1 MSDIRQ
7 WLEGVGLER
16 YAEAFEENEVTLD
29 LARDLT
35 DTDLEKLGVA
45 ILGHRKT
52 LLRAIDK
59 LGEPQ
64 PQAEAEPG
72 ESAAALDQAGAP
84 PQTEGVREA
93 ERRQLTVMFCDLVGS
108 TALSERMDPE
118 ELRGVMQAY
127 RKACSDVI
135 GRYDGHVAQYLGDGV
150 MVYFGWPTAH
160 EDDAG
165 RAVRA
170 GLDIVEAV
178 AALEAEAALAV
189 RVGIATGLV
198 VVGESGAD
206 EGADAKLAVGETP
219 NIAARIQGLAE
230 SGTVAIAQ
238 NTRRLLGGAFA
249 LDDLGTHDAKG
260 VSGGLTVHRVLGTAE
275 TESRFEATHSA
286 ALTPLVARE
295 SEISL
300 LLDRWDQAKDGEGQ
314 VLLLSGE
321 PGIGKSRMLQVL
333 TERLAGESHT
343 RLRYQ
348 CSPYYTNSAF
358 YPLITQI
365 ERASGF
371 AREDTPEQKLDK
383 LEATLAQGTDD
394 VAAQAPLI
402 AAILSLP
409 LDRYPPLT
417 LSPQKQKELAISAF
431 AEQVVGLAARHPVL
445 MVVEDAHW
453 IDPTTME
460 TIGAVIERV
469 ERAPVLLLITYRP
482 EFEPP
487 WSGHGHIATLAL
499 TRLSRRQGQAMVE
512 KVTGGKALPDTVL
525 NQIVAKTD
533 GVPLFV
539 EELTKTVLEAGF
551 LSEESDRY
559 VLDGPLPP
567 LAI

>member
-249 LDDLGTHDAKG
+249 LDDLES
-260 VSGGLTVHRVLGTAE
+260 VRRLYVGLQSFR
-275 TESRFEATHSA
+275 SM
-286 ALTPLVARE
+286 
-295 SEISL
+295 
-300 LLDRWDQAKDGEGQ
+300 
-314 VLLLSGE
+314 
-321 PGIGKSRMLQVL
+321 SRMDASLMKASAL
-333 TERLAGESHT
+333 
-343 RLRYQ
+343 RLRFSQ
-348 CSPYYTNSAF
+348 S
-358 YPLITQI
+358 
-365 ERASGF
+365 
-371 AREDTPEQKLDK
+371 
-383 LEATLAQGTDD
+383 LA
-394 VAAQAPLI
+394 
-402 AAILSLP
+402 
-409 LDRYPPLT
+409 
-417 LSPQKQKELAISAF
+417 
-431 AEQVVGLAARHPVL
+431 
-445 MVVEDAHW
+445 
-453 IDPTTME
+453 
-460 TIGAVIERV
+460 
-469 ERAPVLLLITYRP
+469 
-482 EFEPP
+482 
-487 WSGHGHIATLAL
+487 
-499 TRLSRRQGQAMVE
+499 SRRQRLSQAMVRS
-512 KVTGGKALPDTVL
+512 TTQRLGWT
-525 NQIVAKTD
+525 
-533 GVPLFV
+533 
-539 EELTKTVLEAGF
+539 TKPFTR
-551 LSEESDRY
+551 SDRLTIS
-559 VLDGPLPP
+559 VSRSGRMP
-567 LAI
+567 ARAR